1 MTQSLSFSFSVR
13 VFKYIYIYLYIF
25 AIIHQSTYESHC
37 FCCIFCRHGMKQNN
51 QQPNHKLSDQHRK
64 VKEDLSSF
72 ACVSGLVFFVLFF
85 KFERILHKLEVQ

>member
-1 MTQSLSFSFSVR
+1 
-13 VFKYIYIYLYIF
+13 
-25 AIIHQSTYESHC
+25 
-37 FCCIFCRHGMKQNN
+37 MKQNN